1 MRLSLFG
8 MLCFV
13 AAFALA
19 GRTKAVEDPPK
30 KQTDEEITKLL
41 VGKWI
46 VDEGDGQKEP
56 KIKGVVQYKKD
67 GTVEAE
73 ATVEIN
79 NNTIKVAI
87 SGTWKVADGVVT
99 ETVTKSNVP
108 DLIKEGLVSKDKV
121 ISVDD
126 KEYKYKDDSGKE
138 KSHKRKKD

>member
-19 GRTKAVEDPPK
+19 GRTNAVEDPPK

-56 KIKGVVQYKKD
+56 KIKGVVQ
-67 GTVEAE
+67 
-73 ATVEIN
+73 
-79 NNTIKVAI
+79 
-87 SGTWKVADGVVT
+87 
-99 ETVTKSNVP
+99 
-108 DLIKEGLVSKDKV
+108 
-121 ISVDD
+121 
-126 KEYKYKDDSGKE
+126 
-138 KSHKRKKD
+138 